1 MAENFVFEAEAA
13 ALLETALKRFAE
25 WAAEHY
31 QTTVAEAECLT
42 EPTEAPAAYA
52 RGYNDAI
59 RAIPDALSLWMEEY
73 QYG

>member
-1 MAENFVFEAEAA
+1 MPENFVFETEAA
-13 ALLETALKRFAE
+13 ALLEAALERFAE
-25 WAAEHY
+25 WAAENY
-31 QTTVAEAECLT
+31 LTTEAEAQCLT

-73 QYG
+73 QYD